1 MGRFRDADE
10 DVLAVVRSVREEYFT
25 SLQGAEIKV
34 LMDTK
39 KRTSGGKIVLGR
51 MKKTTELEKHLSI
64 GESGAGE
71 GFDYIMYLD
80 ELAWDIGGEEDR
92 RRLVRHELR
101 HCEVQAEAANPYKVK
116 GHDIED
122 FEEEIRLNQDHL
134 SWGRELAERTQLEY
148 EAEAERNRR
157 QR

>member
-1 MGRFRDADE
+1 
-10 DVLAVVRSVREEYFT
+10 
-25 SLQGAEIKV
+25 
-34 LMDTK
+34 
-39 KRTSGGKIVLGR
+39 
-51 MKKTTELEKHLSI
+51 MKKTTELEKHLSTD
-64 GESGAGE
+64 ESGTGE

-80 ELAWDIGGEEDR
+80 ELAWDIAGEEDR

-101 HCEVQAEAANPYKVK
+101 HCNVEAEAANPYKII

-122 FEEEIRLNQDHL
+122 FEVEIRLNQDNL
-134 SWGRELAERTQLEY
+134 GWGRELAERVQLEY

>member
-1 MGRFRDADE
+1 MGRFRDAD
-10 DVLAVVRSVREEYFT
+10 DSVLEIVRSVREENFPN
-25 SLQGAEIKV
+25 LQGAEIKV

-39 KRTSGGKIVLGR
+39 KRTSGGKLVLGR
-51 MKKTTELEKHLSI
+51 MKKVTELEKHLTAD
-64 GESGAGE
+64 ESGNGE
-71 GFDYIMYLD
+71 GFDYFMYLD
-80 ELAWDIGGEEDR
+80 ELAWDIAGEEDR

-101 HCEVQAEAANPYKVK
+101 HCDVDVDAANPYKVK

-157 QR
+157 Q